1 MEEQL
6 IFFNSPEAFYE
17 WLSKHHRKENALWVG
32 YYKVATG
39 KASMSWEESVRAAL
53 CFGWIDGIRKSVDEE
68 SYKIRFTPRRAD
80 SHWSAKNIRMVGELK
95 AEGRMKDAGIEAF
108 SRRQEKNSK
117 QASYEKESYG
127 LSEEYKEIFKEQPEA
142 WHYFKH
148 VLPPGYTR
156 QSVHWV
162 MSAKQEKTRL
172 KRLNILIEVSGR
184 GEKIPLLQR

>member
-1 MEEQL
+1 MKEKP
-6 IFFNSPEAFYE
+6 IYFNSPKAFHE
-17 WLSKHHRKENALWVG
+17 WLSENHREEKALWVG

-39 KASMSWEESVRAAL
+39 KPSMTWEESVRAAL

-95 AEGRMKDAGIEAF
+95 TENRMKEAGLEAF
-108 SRRQEKNSK
+108 SRRKEKNSK
-117 QASYEKESYG
+117 QASYEKETHA
-127 LSEEYKEIFKEQPEA
+127 LSDKYREIFKEQPEA

-162 MSAKQEKTRL
+162 MSAKQEKTRM
-172 KRLNILIEVSGR
+172 KRLNILIGASGR